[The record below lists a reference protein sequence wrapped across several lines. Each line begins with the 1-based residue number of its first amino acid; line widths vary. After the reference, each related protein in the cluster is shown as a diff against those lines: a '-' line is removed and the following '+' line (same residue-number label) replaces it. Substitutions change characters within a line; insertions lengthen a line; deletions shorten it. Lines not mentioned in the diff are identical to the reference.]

1 MVLLKNLILCHFNEA
16 IKFFVL
22 LDIISLG
29 YVVLS
34 GTSMS
39 CPHVAGLSALIK
51 AEDKYLTPEEVKNKI
66 KDTAIDD
73 IDRSHMR
80 LIVRLVSDAKRAYI
94 Y

>member
-1 MVLLKNLILCHFNEA
+1 M
-16 IKFFVL
+16 
-22 LDIISLG
+22 
-29 YVVLS
+29 VLS

-39 CPHVAGLSALIK
+39 CRHVAELFALTK
-51 AEDKYLTPEEVKNKI
+51 VENLYLTPEEVKNRI
-66 KDTAIDD
+66 KDTEIDD

>member
-1 MVLLKNLILCHFNEA
+1 M
-16 IKFFVL
+16 
-22 LDIISLG
+22 ISPR

-39 CPHVAGLSALIK
+39 CPQEAGLSALIK
-51 AEDKYLTPEEVKNKI
+51 VENKYLTHEEVKNRI
-66 KDTAIDD
+66 KDTEIDD

-80 LIVRLVSDAKRAYI
+80 FIVRLVSDAKRAYI